1 MGTTTAEK
9 TIMVLKEVFSRNG
22 LPEQLVSDNGPP
34 FTSAEFR
41 EYCCKR
47 GIQQIF
53 APPYHPNSNGEAER
67 FVQTFKNTLYKG
79 LRSNKSLENAVL
91 DLLFEYRVTPH
102 AATGEAPTEMLMEEF
117 EDDFRY
123 NKGRKYRV
131 LK

>member
-67 FVQTFKNTLYKG
+67 SVQTFKITLYKG
-79 LRSNKSLENAVL
+79 LRSNKNLENAVL

-102 AATGEAPTEMLMEEF
+102 AATGQAPAEMLM
-117 EDDFRY
+117 
-123 NKGRKYRV
+123 GRNLRTTSDI
-131 LK
+131 